1 MSTAHPRNHVVANP
15 EGLSASVVLEAFAD
29 WVNARIGEAMRI
41 EMDLAFRDRP
51 FDIEVGREPALVG
64 WEHKFIQPGAAA
76 PGWMNLCSQPTRAGS
91 RPTSMSNGRSRKARS
106 ISIRMASPIRAFT
119 QSANAS
125 RTTDADKPSG
135 LATTWLRGWAVLM
148 RRTLRPEV
156 SRKR

>member
-64 WEHKFIQPGAAA
+64 WEHRYLQPGAPA
-76 PGWMNLCSQPTRAGS
+76 PRGKMWTVYRLQDQSG
-91 RPTSMSNGRSRKARS
+91 RPATLPRHAEDYADTLTPLLGELGYLGVFDGEPALFPGVGGR
-106 ISIRMASPIRAFT
+106 
-119 QSANAS
+119 
-125 RTTDADKPSG
+125 
-135 LATTWLRGWAVLM
+135 
-148 RRTLRPEV
+148 
-156 SRKR
+156 